1 MTSDSK
7 QNIKNI
13 LDVINYDGDKE
24 AFAEE
29 LLTLIQKQALAD
41 LLTTLPAEKQDLI
54 SKEVS
59 EDEDNL
65 SVLNKHFSED
75 QKVEAIKKTSESVMR
90 QYLEELT
97 PALSDSELTNLEAL
111 FTPQSDNNTVQK

>member
-1 MTSDSK
+1 MTSYSK